1 MRVAPILVRQVP
13 YTVAKL
19 AGYEVISQ
27 HLRNPLAAGVLAGS
41 AAAVVSQPGDVVL
54 ARLCGGS
61 AQARLTGV
69 ACLEDARSARC
80 CRRLRT
86 RPAPSSASTR
96 GHVACALVCASRLP
110 LQRAGRRSALAH
122 RLCVVVAPWLHV
134 CRTRASVLQAAER
147 SAYGAKRASRWPRR
161 LVAPRLPGRQVNWQA
176 ARWAARAVA
185 NKASL
190 AS

>member
-1 MRVAPILVRQVP
+1 MPVWVASSACAEVVACLALCPMEATKIRLVTDPLYASSTLGALRRVISENGVTSLWQGVAPILVRQVP

-69 ACLEDARSARC
+69 CALEDASVGAV
-80 CRRLRT
+80 LSSIT
-86 RPAPSSASTR
+86 NPAQLFVGLYPRACM
-96 GHVACALVCASRLP
+96 CALVCASQFFLYE
-110 LQRAGRRSALAH
+110 AL
-122 RLCVVVAPWLHV
+122 RPKVV
-134 CRTRASVLQAAER
+134 TS
-147 SAYGAKRASRWPRR
+147 S
-161 LVAPRLPGRQVNWQA
+161 
-176 ARWAARAVA
+176 
-185 NKASL
+185 
-190 AS
+190 